1 MCRCSARS
9 DARAIATPALIQQML
24 DSGDGI
30 SDLVFSPGR
39 PPQVERFGELTTVP
53 IAELPV
59 LKAEDTAA
67 ISQDLIRNNELV
79 LRTLKETGSAD
90 LSYALPD
97 RCRFRVNVF
106 RQRGT
111 FAIVMRMIAQ
121 KIPSIQE
128 LGLPPAIADCATL
141 KNGIVLVTGPTG
153 SGKSSTLAAIIDLI
167 NTSRADHIL
176 TIEDPIEFLH
186 NHKKGTVHQR
196 ELHTDTPTFALAL
209 RAALRQAPKVILVGE
224 MRDRETIEIALTAAE
239 TGHLVFSTLHTIDA
253 SKTVERIVGTFE
265 VSDQQAVR
273 GRLAASFRYFISQRL
288 IPKKGG
294 GRMAIIE
301 MLKATMRTREY
312 IEMGEKEG
320 KSLLDAMRD
329 GALDGMQYFD
339 GELERLVR
347 EGAIAASTAYLYAT
361 NPGNLQGRP
370 RRCSGRGLPDY
381 CAERPAGYSRPER
394 VHHVDP
400 RRARRRHQRCD
411 HRRGDQHHRGAGE
424 RQRAGHFDVAEEP
437 GREPQQ
443 HQARDHAGDNA
454 ERGNHR
460 ALPENARQQVRRCRS
475 DREPHAEF
483 AHPRADGERQ
493 HARDPDHRDGQRHQ
507 REAAEH
513 QRVQPVRREHFG
525 AHILQRRRRVRPAA
539 PATCRG

>member
-1 MCRCSARS
+1 MKKTTDLTIPELQAALFGTS
-9 DARAIATPALIQQML
+9 DARAIPTAALVQKML

-39 PPQVERFGELTTVP
+39 PPQVERFGDLVP
-53 IAELPV
+53 VQVAELPT
-59 LKAEDTAA
+59 LRAEDTAGIA
-67 ISQDLIRNNELV
+67 KDLIKDNETY
-79 LRTLKETGSAD
+79 LRTLIDSGSSD
-90 LSYALPD
+90 LSWAIPD

-111 FAIVMRMIAQ
+111 YAIVMRMIAQ
-121 KIPSIQE
+121 KIPSIKD
-128 LGLPPAIADCATL
+128 LGLPPAIADCSTL

-167 NTSRADHIL
+167 NTNRADHIL

-186 NHKKGTVHQR
+186 QHKKGTVHQR

-273 GRLAASFRYFISQRL
+273 GGLAGSFRNFISQPL
-288 IPKKGG
+288 VSKKGG
-294 GRMAIIE
+294 GPLAIFE

-339 GELERLVR
+339 GELEKLVR
-347 EGAIAASTAYLYAT
+347 AGTISMNTALLYAT
-361 NPGNLQGRP
+361 NAGNLKVA
-370 RRCSGRGLPDY
+370 LAEVPD
-381 CAERPAGYSRPER
+381 EGSLITR
-394 VHHVDP
+394 
-400 RRARRRHQRCD
+400 
-411 HRRGDQHHRGAGE
+411 
-424 RQRAGHFDVAEEP
+424 
-437 GREPQQ
+437 
-443 HQARDHAGDNA
+443 
-454 ERGNHR
+454 
-460 ALPENARQQVRRCRS
+460 
-475 DREPHAEF
+475 
-483 AHPRADGERQ
+483 
-493 HARDPDHRDGQRHQ
+493 
-507 REAAEH
+507 
-513 QRVQPVRREHFG
+513 
-525 AHILQRRRRVRPAA
+525 
-539 PATCRG
+539 